1 MTLKQIIYTKTME
14 VKELIKELKKYP
26 PNLDVIVWG
35 NDLSDNYNIESLEL
49 DNVNEKEVIINV
61 N

>member
-1 MTLKQIIYTKTME
+1 ME

-35 NDLSDNYNIESLEL
+35 NDLSDNYNIESLEF